1 MPLVWVSRFQTVTF
15 LVTSGSRSASSG
27 TISTTG
33 VSRANLPSSTSCMTT
48 VAVHTLLT
56 EPICQTESS
65 VEGWPVPAWR
75 TPVTAVTRSSGAP
88 SRTQAQD
95 AELGAG
101 DAVLL
106 HELGE
111 ARLPVGLVD
120 GRGGGHEVSLTGW
133 WVPGMAASSW
143 RV

>member
-1 MPLVWVSRFQTVTF
+1 
-15 LVTSGSRSASSG
+15 
-27 TISTTG
+27 
-33 VSRANLPSSTSCMTT
+33 MTT

-65 VEGWPVPAWR
+65 VAGLAGAGVEDSGDGGDQLVGG
-75 TPVTAVTRSSGAP
+75 AVATH
-88 SRTQAQD
+88 AQD
-95 AELGAG
+95 AELSAG

-133 WVPGMAASSW
+133 WVPGMAARSW